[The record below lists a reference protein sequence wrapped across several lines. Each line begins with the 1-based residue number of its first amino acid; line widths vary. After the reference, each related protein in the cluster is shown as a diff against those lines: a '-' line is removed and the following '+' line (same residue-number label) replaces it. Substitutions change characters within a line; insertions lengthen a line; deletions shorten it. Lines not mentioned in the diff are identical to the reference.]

1 MEKEKKQEP
10 KDTTKPKTPTSAYQY
25 FVDHVR
31 VNGLLQEPVVDSHLS
46 NKAARN
52 LQWKTMTL
60 AQQQPFEELAKRDKQ
75 RYEQEVA
82 RWKVA
87 NHLKSALS

>member
-1 MEKEKKQEP
+1 
-10 KDTTKPKTPTSAYQY
+10 
-25 FVDHVR
+25 
-31 VNGLLQEPVVDSHLS
+31 
-46 NKAARN
+46 
-52 LQWKTMTL
+52 MTL